1 MKEWERKGHFCL
13 CDTYVGGG
21 ANREAEVSMSE
32 KNQEL
37 LNGGVEGVHLDWSEK
52 RKKVQIDWTGRSHGI
67 GEQAGLDR
75 SSTPP
80 QILVAASTVALS
92 LSLSLFLSL
101 RASPPPVPMWPR
113 CPLFLARHLFSHAH
127 LPNCLCGTRLVE
139 KRRHIRLVDDSGGHA
154 HEVPSD

>member
-13 CDTYVGGG
+13 CDTSVGGG

-52 RKKVQIDWTGRSHGI
+52 RKKVQIDWTGRSHGT

-80 QILVAASTVALS
+80 QILVAAITAALS
-92 LSLSLFLSL
+92 LSLSLSSYLCARRRRRFPCR
-101 RASPPPVPMWPR
+101 RAAPFSSRGTSFPMPTHQIA
-113 CPLFLARHLFSHAH
+113 CAAPA
-127 LPNCLCGTRLVE
+127 
-139 KRRHIRLVDDSGGHA
+139 
-154 HEVPSD
+154 

>member
-13 CDTYVGGG
+13 CDTSVGGG

-80 QILVAASTVALS
+80 QILVAASTAALS
-92 LSLSLFLSL
+92 LSLSLSL
-101 RASPPPVPMWPR
+101 PISARVAAAGSHVAALPPFPRAAPLFP
-113 CPLFLARHLFSHAH
+113 CPLTKLPVRH
-127 LPNCLCGTRLVE
+127 PP
-139 KRRHIRLVDDSGGHA
+139 SGKTTPYP
-154 HEVPSD
+154 PS